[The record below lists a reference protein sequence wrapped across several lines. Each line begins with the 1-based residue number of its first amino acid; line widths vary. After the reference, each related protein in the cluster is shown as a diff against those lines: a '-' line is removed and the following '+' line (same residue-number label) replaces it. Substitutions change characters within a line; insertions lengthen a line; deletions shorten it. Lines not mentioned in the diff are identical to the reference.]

1 MIIYLA
7 GGMKDGWQ
15 EKVSPLLIGHELL
28 DPRSWSDPDPAV
40 YTARDLEGIHRADCL
55 LVHMSSS
62 NPSGFGLSV
71 ELGYA
76 YALKKPII
84 FVDEIRT
91 DWRTGYFG
99 MHRQMATRVF
109 LSLEEAAA
117 QVEFVCDLQKQKNC
131 VCGRKTCTYD
141 PDFGCGAVA
150 EQVKAAHH
158 V

>member
-15 EKVSPLLIGHELL
+15 EKATPLFKGHELL
-28 DPRSWSDPDPAV
+28 DPRSWSSSDPAV
-40 YTARDLEGIHRADCL
+40 YTARDLEGIRKADCL

-76 YALKKPII
+76 YALGKLIL
-84 FVDEIRT
+84 FVDEIGG

-99 MHRQMATRVF
+99 MHRQMATLVC
-109 LSLEEAAA
+109 LSLGEAAA
-117 QVEFVCDLQKQKNC
+117 QLDFAHDLQA
-131 VCGRKTCTYD
+131 T
-141 PDFGCGAVA
+141 
-150 EQVKAAHH
+150 KAHI
-158 V
+158 